1 MTFTFLRALSSH
13 ASHAYRSVIF
23 PDDSQ
28 VTYVFIVLAIIL
40 FIVMVAMISVICIK
54 SGKKKLPPADV
65 IPEVCLNACRR
76 FQHVDEKFIE
86 ISTFF
91 HCSHRQHHI
100 KEKGYKDSDRYSN
113 NSELKD
119 PDRDYSEYSGTESTA
134 TRMAINILGNGHV
147 GGVPLAGPV
156 KIPNDQ
162 RYSGDYTDMHVA
174 TKIGLTN
181 NGYISYND
189 YSRDYS
195 PPNSMRTNSTSLK
208 NHLIAS
214 SGHSPLINTPA
225 TINGSID
232 HYSLGRNRELRQDN
246 GLPSI
251 PMSTMPN
258 GMMSKYYS
266 VRRRECLDGRS
277 RRHLTQ
283 TTSILDQSLLNNVDI
298 RYSATYG
305 NPFLKSSSNT
315 PLPPPNGT
323 QKPFTANPSV
333 TPAPPPY
340 NRSNNSNSSFSSST
354 TISNNG
360 SLLGAG
366 ASIGLSYA
374 NPSSGA
380 STAGI
385 SNTTNSLTQITSP
398 SRQFILPANGDL
410 KKGSLATHV

>member
-1 MTFTFLRALSSH
+1 
-13 ASHAYRSVIF
+13 
-23 PDDSQ
+23 
-28 VTYVFIVLAIIL
+28 
-40 FIVMVAMISVICIK
+40 
-54 SGKKKLPPADV
+54 
-65 IPEVCLNACRR
+65 
-76 FQHVDEKFIE
+76 
-86 ISTFF
+86 
-91 HCSHRQHHI
+91 
-100 KEKGYKDSDRYSN
+100 
-113 NSELKD
+113 
-119 PDRDYSEYSGTESTA
+119 
-134 TRMAINILGNGHV
+134 MAINILGNGHG

-181 NGYISYND
+181 NGYIPYNE
-189 YSRDYS
+189 YTRDYS

-208 NHLIAS
+208 NHLIAA
-214 SGHSPLINTPA
+214 SGHSPLINTPV
-225 TINGSID
+225 TMNGGID

-251 PMSTMPN
+251 PLSTMMPN
-258 GMMSKYYS
+258 GIMSKYYKIE
-266 VRRRECLDGRS
+266 RRCCRDDRIKEKY
-277 RRHLTQ
+277 LTQ

-305 NPFLKSSSNT
+305 NPFLKSSSIT
-315 PLPPPNGT
+315 PLPPPNAANS

-360 SLLGAG
+360 SLLGSG
-366 ASIGLSYA
+366 GTNINLSYA
-374 NPSSGA
+374 NPNSNS
-380 STAGI
+380 STAV
-385 SNTTNSLTQITSP
+385 TTTANANSLTQITSP
-398 SRQFILPANGDL
+398 SRQFILPTNGDL

>member
-1 MTFTFLRALSSH
+1 M
-13 ASHAYRSVIF
+13 
-23 PDDSQ
+23 
-28 VTYVFIVLAIIL
+28 
-40 FIVMVAMISVICIK
+40 
-54 SGKKKLPPADV
+54 
-65 IPEVCLNACRR
+65 
-76 FQHVDEKFIE
+76 
-86 ISTFF
+86 
-91 HCSHRQHHI
+91 
-100 KEKGYKDSDRYSN
+100 
-113 NSELKD
+113 KD

-134 TRMAINILGNGHV
+134 TRMAINILGNGH

-181 NGYISYND
+181 NGYIPYND
-189 YSRDYS
+189 YTRDYS
-195 PPNSMRTNSTSLK
+195 PPNGMRTNNTSLK
-208 NHLIAS
+208 NHLLAS
-214 SGHSPLINTPA
+214 SGHSPLISSPA
-225 TINGSID
+225 TMNGGID
-232 HYSLGRNRELRQDN
+232 HYGLGRNRELRQDN

-251 PMSTMPN
+251 PLNTMPN
-258 GMMSKYYS
+258 GIMSKYYTIE
-266 VRRRECLDGRS
+266 RRCCCDPLRDKY
-277 RRHLTQ
+277 LTQ

-305 NPFLKSSSNT
+305 NPFLKSSNIT
-315 PLPPPNGT
+315 PLPPPSNA

-366 ASIGLSYA
+366 GANIGLSYA
-374 NPSSGA
+374 NPNSNSSA
-380 STAGI
+380 AVTTTAAP
-385 SNTTNSLTQITSP
+385 TQITSP

>member
-1 MTFTFLRALSSH
+1 MWFRRYVKQLFLSPFERLI
-13 ASHAYRSVIF
+13 R
-23 PDDSQ
+23 
-28 VTYVFIVLAIIL
+28 
-40 FIVMVAMISVICIK
+40 
-54 SGKKKLPPADV
+54 
-65 IPEVCLNACRR
+65 ELNCVKTSE
-76 FQHVDEKFIE
+76 FY
-86 ISTFF
+86 FF
-91 HCSHRQHHI
+91 HFSPTQQHHI
-100 KEKGYKDSDRYSN
+100 TEKGYKDSDRYSN
-113 NSELKD
+113 TSELKD

-134 TRMAINILGNGHV
+134 TRMAINILHNGHS
-147 GGVPLAGPV
+147 GVPLAGPV

-181 NGYISYND
+181 NGYIPYND
-189 YSRDYS
+189 YTRDYS
-195 PPNSMRTNSTSLK
+195 PANSVRTNSTSLK

-214 SGHSPLINTPA
+214 SGHSPLITTPI
-225 TINGSID
+225 TMNGGID
-232 HYSLGRNRELRQDN
+232 HYSLGRSRELRQDN

-251 PMSTMPN
+251 PLNTMPN
-258 GMMSKYYS
+258 GIMSKYFTIH
-266 VRRRECLDGRS
+266 RRCSHDRAREKF
-277 RRHLTQ
+277 LTQ

-305 NPFLKSSSNT
+305 NPFLKSSSIT
-315 PLPPPNGT
+315 PLPPPNAANS

-360 SLLGAG
+360 SVLGG
-366 ASIGLSYA
+366 ASLGLSYSNPNNS
-374 NPSSGA
+374 NPSVTT
-380 STAGI
+380 TAA
-385 SNTTNSLTQITSP
+385 TTQITSP

>member
-1 MTFTFLRALSSH
+1 
-13 ASHAYRSVIF
+13 
-23 PDDSQ
+23 
-28 VTYVFIVLAIIL
+28 
-40 FIVMVAMISVICIK
+40 MIR
-54 SGKKKLPPADV
+54 
-65 IPEVCLNACRR
+65 ELNC
-76 FQHVDEKFIE
+76 EKFRGGRKLENASIQ
-86 ISTFF
+86 IQFSPL
-91 HCSHRQHHI
+91 QHHI
-100 KEKGYKDSDRYSN
+100 TEKGYKDSDRYSN

-134 TRMAINILGNGHV
+134 TRMAINILGNGHS
-147 GGVPLAGPV
+147 GVPLAGPV

-181 NGYISYND
+181 NGYIPYSD

-195 PPNSMRTNSTSLK
+195 PPNSMRANSTSLK

-214 SGHSPLINTPA
+214 SGHSPLINPPVTM
-225 TINGSID
+225 NGGID

-251 PMSTMPN
+251 PLNTMPN
-258 GMMSKYYS
+258 GMMSKYYAIG
-266 VRRRECLDGRS
+266 RRCREDRQQQQY
-277 RRHLTQ
+277 LTQ

-298 RYSATYG
+298 RFSAHYG
-305 NPFLKSSSNT
+305 NPFLKSSSIT
-315 PLPPPNGT
+315 PLPPPNAG

-360 SLLGAG
+360 SLLGAN
-366 ASIGLSYA
+366 ASLGLSYA
-374 NPSSGA
+374 NPNSSP
-380 STAGI
+380 STAV
-385 SNTTNSLTQITSP
+385 TTTAANNSLTQITSP

>member
-1 MTFTFLRALSSH
+1 M
-13 ASHAYRSVIF
+13 
-23 PDDSQ
+23 
-28 VTYVFIVLAIIL
+28 
-40 FIVMVAMISVICIK
+40 
-54 SGKKKLPPADV
+54 
-65 IPEVCLNACRR
+65 
-76 FQHVDEKFIE
+76 
-86 ISTFF
+86 
-91 HCSHRQHHI
+91 
-100 KEKGYKDSDRYSN
+100 
-113 NSELKD
+113 KD

-134 TRMAINILGNGHV
+134 TRMAINILGNGHS
-147 GGVPLAGPV
+147 GVPLAGPV

-181 NGYISYND
+181 NGYIPYND

-195 PPNSMRTNSTSLK
+195 SPNSIRTNGTSLK
-208 NHLIAS
+208 NHLISS
-214 SGHSPLINTPA
+214 SGHSPLISTPV
-225 TINGSID
+225 NGGID

-251 PMSTMPN
+251 PLNTMPN
-258 GMMSKYYS
+258 GIMSKYYTIE
-266 VRRRECLDGRS
+266 RRGRRDRMLDKY
-277 RRHLTQ
+277 LTQ

-315 PLPPPNGT
+315 PLPQPNS
-323 QKPFTANPSV
+323 QKLFTANPSV

-360 SLLGAG
+360 SLLGHP
-366 ASIGLSYA
+366 ASIGLSSYA
-374 NPSSGA
+374 NPNINPSSPVTT
-380 STAGI
+380 TAT
-385 SNTTNSLTQITSP
+385 SNSLNNITSP

>member
-1 MTFTFLRALSSH
+1 
-13 ASHAYRSVIF
+13 
-23 PDDSQ
+23 
-28 VTYVFIVLAIIL
+28 
-40 FIVMVAMISVICIK
+40 
-54 SGKKKLPPADV
+54 
-65 IPEVCLNACRR
+65 
-76 FQHVDEKFIE
+76 
-86 ISTFF
+86 
-91 HCSHRQHHI
+91 
-100 KEKGYKDSDRYSN
+100 
-113 NSELKD
+113 
-119 PDRDYSEYSGTESTA
+119 
-134 TRMAINILGNGHV
+134 MAINILGNGH

-174 TKIGLTN
+174 QKIGLTN
-181 NGYISYND
+181 NGYIPYND

-195 PPNSMRTNSTSLK
+195 PPNSMRTTGTSLK

-214 SGHSPLINTPA
+214 SGHSPLISTPV
-225 TINGSID
+225 TTTMNGGID

-251 PMSTMPN
+251 PMNTMPN
-258 GMMSKYYS
+258 GILSKYYIIHK
-266 VRRRECLDGRS
+266 RCCHHERYQQTY
-277 RRHLTQ
+277 LTQ

-305 NPFLKSSSNT
+305 NPFLKSSNLAS
-315 PLPPPNGT
+315 LPPPS
-323 QKPFTANPSV
+323 TANPAV

-340 NRSNNSNSSFSSST
+340 NRNNNSNSSFSSST

-366 ASIGLSYA
+366 TNVGLSYG
-374 NPSSGA
+374 NPNNIPSSA
-380 STAGI
+380 ITTTAA
-385 SNTTNSLTQITSP
+385 THNSLTQITSP

>member
-1 MTFTFLRALSSH
+1 
-13 ASHAYRSVIF
+13 
-23 PDDSQ
+23 
-28 VTYVFIVLAIIL
+28 
-40 FIVMVAMISVICIK
+40 MISVICIK

-65 IPEVCLNACRR
+65 IPEVCLRLSSGFHLRR
-76 FQHVDEKFIE
+76 QKFIE
-86 ISTFF
+86 NRFSTFTF
-91 HCSHRQHHI
+91 HRQHHI

-181 NGYISYND
+181 NGYIPYND

-195 PPNSMRTNSTSLK
+195 PPSSMRTNSTSLK

-258 GMMSKYYS
+258 GMMSKYYTIK
-266 VRRRECLDGRS
+266 RRDCLDRQS

-315 PLPPPNGT
+315 PLPPPNGANT

-374 NPSSGA
+374 NPNSSA
-380 STAGI
+380 STAVI

>member
-1 MTFTFLRALSSH
+1 M
-13 ASHAYRSVIF
+13 
-23 PDDSQ
+23 
-28 VTYVFIVLAIIL
+28 
-40 FIVMVAMISVICIK
+40 
-54 SGKKKLPPADV
+54 
-65 IPEVCLNACRR
+65 
-76 FQHVDEKFIE
+76 
-86 ISTFF
+86 
-91 HCSHRQHHI
+91 
-100 KEKGYKDSDRYSN
+100 
-113 NSELKD
+113 KD

-134 TRMAINILGNGHV
+134 TRMAINILGNGHS
-147 GGVPLAGPV
+147 GVPLAGPV

-162 RYSGDYTDMHVA
+162 LYSGDYTDMHVA

-181 NGYISYND
+181 NGYIYND

-208 NHLIAS
+208 NHLLAS
-214 SGHSPLINTPA
+214 SGHSPHITPV
-225 TINGSID
+225 NGGID

-251 PMSTMPN
+251 PLNTMPN
-258 GMMSKYYS
+258 GMLSKYYTLEKS
-266 VRRRECLDGRS
+266 CCCDRVKEKY
-277 RRHLTQ
+277 LTQ

-305 NPFLKSSSNT
+305 NPFLKSSSIT
-315 PLPPPNGT
+315 PLPPPNAANS

-354 TISNNG
+354 TASNNG

-366 ASIGLSYA
+366 GANIGLSYA
-374 NPSSGA
+374 NPNINS
-380 STAGI
+380 STAVPMTA
-385 SNTTNSLTQITSP
+385 TTNSLTQITSP

>member
-1 MTFTFLRALSSH
+1 
-13 ASHAYRSVIF
+13 
-23 PDDSQ
+23 
-28 VTYVFIVLAIIL
+28 
-40 FIVMVAMISVICIK
+40 
-54 SGKKKLPPADV
+54 
-65 IPEVCLNACRR
+65 
-76 FQHVDEKFIE
+76 
-86 ISTFF
+86 
-91 HCSHRQHHI
+91 
-100 KEKGYKDSDRYSN
+100 
-113 NSELKD
+113 
-119 PDRDYSEYSGTESTA
+119 
-134 TRMAINILGNGHV
+134 MAINILGNGH

-181 NGYISYND
+181 NGYIPYNE
-189 YSRDYS
+189 YTRDYS
-195 PPNSMRTNSTSLK
+195 PNSMRTHSTSLK

-214 SGHSPLINTPA
+214 SGHSPLINTPV
-225 TINGSID
+225 TMNGGID

-251 PMSTMPN
+251 PLSTMPN
-258 GMMSKYYS
+258 GIMSKYYKIK
-266 VRRRECLDGRS
+266 RRS
-277 RRHLTQ
+277 RCFSDSDDRVTEKYLTQ

-305 NPFLKSSSNT
+305 NPFLKSSSIT
-315 PLPPPNGT
+315 PLPPPNAANS

-360 SLLGAG
+360 SLLGTGG
-366 ASIGLSYA
+366 ANLGLSYV
-374 NPSSGA
+374 NPNSNS
-380 STAGI
+380 STAV
-385 SNTTNSLTQITSP
+385 TTTANANSLTQITSP

>member
-1 MTFTFLRALSSH
+1 
-13 ASHAYRSVIF
+13 
-23 PDDSQ
+23 
-28 VTYVFIVLAIIL
+28 
-40 FIVMVAMISVICIK
+40 
-54 SGKKKLPPADV
+54 
-65 IPEVCLNACRR
+65 
-76 FQHVDEKFIE
+76 
-86 ISTFF
+86 
-91 HCSHRQHHI
+91 
-100 KEKGYKDSDRYSN
+100 
-113 NSELKD
+113 
-119 PDRDYSEYSGTESTA
+119 
-134 TRMAINILGNGHV
+134 MAINILGNGHS
-147 GGVPLAGPV
+147 GVIPLAGPV

-162 RYSGDYTDMHVA
+162 RYSDYTDMHVA
-174 TKIGLTN
+174 QKIGLTN
-181 NGYISYND
+181 NGYIPYSD

-195 PPNSMRTNSTSLK
+195 PPNSMRTNNTSLK

-214 SGHSPLINTPA
+214 SGHSPLINTPV
-225 TINGSID
+225 TINGGVD

-251 PMSTMPN
+251 PLNTMPN
-258 GMMSKYYS
+258 GIMSKYYTIEK
-266 VRRRECLDGRS
+266 RGRQDRIREKY
-277 RRHLTQ
+277 LTQ

-305 NPFLKSSSNT
+305 NPFLKSSSNA
-315 PLPPPNGT
+315 PLPPPNAANS

-374 NPSSGA
+374 NPSSNTSQGVT
-380 STAGI
+380 STA
-385 SNTTNSLTQITSP
+385 NTNSLNQITSP

>member
-1 MTFTFLRALSSH
+1 MCVESEIKL
-13 ASHAYRSVIF
+13 IF
-23 PDDSQ
+23 YCQ
-28 VTYVFIVLAIIL
+28 
-40 FIVMVAMISVICIK
+40 
-54 SGKKKLPPADV
+54 
-65 IPEVCLNACRR
+65 
-76 FQHVDEKFIE
+76 
-86 ISTFF
+86 
-91 HCSHRQHHI
+91 QHHHI
-100 KEKGYKDSDRYSN
+100 TEKGYKDSDRYSN
-113 NSELKD
+113 TSELKD

-134 TRMAINILGNGHV
+134 TRMAINILGNGHS
-147 GGVPLAGPV
+147 GVPLAGPV

-181 NGYISYND
+181 NGYIPYHD

-195 PPNSMRTNSTSLK
+195 PPNSMRTNNTSLK

-214 SGHSPLINTPA
+214 SGHSPLISTPV
-225 TINGSID
+225 TMNGGID

-251 PMSTMPN
+251 PMNTMPN
-258 GMMSKYYS
+258 GIMSKYYTIE
-266 VRRRECLDGRS
+266 RRCCHDRMREQY
-277 RRHLTQ
+277 LTQ
-283 TTSILDQSLLNNVDI
+283 TTSILDQSLNLNNVDI

-305 NPFLKSSSNT
+305 NPYLKSSNMA
-315 PLPPPNGT
+315 PLPPPNT
-323 QKPFTANPSV
+323 ANSQKPFTANPSV

-360 SLLGAG
+360 SLLGSNG
-366 ASIGLSYA
+366 ANLGLSYA
-374 NPSSGA
+374 NPNSNTSSA
-380 STAGI
+380 ITTTAG
-385 SNTTNSLTQITSP
+385 TNSLSQITSP

>member
-1 MTFTFLRALSSH
+1 
-13 ASHAYRSVIF
+13 
-23 PDDSQ
+23 
-28 VTYVFIVLAIIL
+28 
-40 FIVMVAMISVICIK
+40 
-54 SGKKKLPPADV
+54 
-65 IPEVCLNACRR
+65 
-76 FQHVDEKFIE
+76 
-86 ISTFF
+86 
-91 HCSHRQHHI
+91 
-100 KEKGYKDSDRYSN
+100 
-113 NSELKD
+113 
-119 PDRDYSEYSGTESTA
+119 
-134 TRMAINILGNGHV
+134 MAINILGNGHS
-147 GGVPLAGPV
+147 GVPLAGPV

-174 TKIGLTN
+174 TKIGINN
-181 NGYISYND
+181 NGYIAYND

-195 PPNSMRTNSTSLK
+195 PPNSMRTNTTSLK

-214 SGHSPLINTPA
+214 SGHSPLINT
-225 TINGSID
+225 TMNGGMD

-251 PMSTMPN
+251 PLNTMPN
-258 GMMSKYYS
+258 GIMSKYYTIES
-266 VRRRECLDGRS
+266 RCSHDRLREKY
-277 RRHLTQ
+277 LTQ

-315 PLPPPNGT
+315 PLPLPNAANS

-360 SLLGAG
+360 SLLGTGG
-366 ASIGLSYA
+366 ANIGINYG
-374 NPSSGA
+374 NPNSNS
-380 STAGI
+380 STAI
-385 SNTTNSLTQITSP
+385 SLAATTNSLTQITSP

>member
-1 MTFTFLRALSSH
+1 MLTHVVAF
-13 ASHAYRSVIF
+13 
-23 PDDSQ
+23 
-28 VTYVFIVLAIIL
+28 TYVDRNL
-40 FIVMVAMISVICIK
+40 S
-54 SGKKKLPPADV
+54 
-65 IPEVCLNACRR
+65 ENR
-76 FQHVDEKFIE
+76 FF
-86 ISTFF
+86 STHSRF
-91 HCSHRQHHI
+91 SHRQHHI

-181 NGYISYND
+181 NGYIPYND

-195 PPNSMRTNSTSLK
+195 PPSSMRTNSTSLK

-214 SGHSPLINTPA
+214 SGHSPLISTPA

-258 GMMSKYYS
+258 GMMMSKYYA
-266 VRRRECLDGRS
+266 VRRRDCLDLRS

-315 PLPPPNGT
+315 PLPPPNGASA

-374 NPSSGA
+374 NPNSSA
-380 STAGI
+380 STAVI
-385 SNTTNSLTQITSP
+385 SSTTNSLTQITSP

>member
-1 MTFTFLRALSSH
+1 
-13 ASHAYRSVIF
+13 
-23 PDDSQ
+23 
-28 VTYVFIVLAIIL
+28 
-40 FIVMVAMISVICIK
+40 MVAMISVICIK

-65 IPEVCLNACRR
+65 IPEVCCVGC
-76 FQHVDEKFIE
+76 FKQHAFVASFYSFPRLVDDDKGIKLRVKFPNQINYL
-86 ISTFF
+86 
-91 HCSHRQHHI
+91 HVQHHI
-100 KEKGYKDSDRYSN
+100 KEKGYKDSDRYSD

-134 TRMAINILGNGHV
+134 TRMAINIVGNGHS
-147 GGVPLAGPV
+147 GVPLAGPV
-156 KIPNDQ
+156 KIQNDQ

-174 TKIGLTN
+174 KKIGLTN
-181 NGYISYND
+181 NGYMPYSD

-195 PPNSMRTNSTSLK
+195 PPNSMRTNTTSLK

-214 SGHSPLINTPA
+214 SGHSPHMTTPVSM
-225 TINGSID
+225 NGGID

-251 PMSTMPN
+251 PLNSLPN
-258 GMMSKYYS
+258 GMISKYYTIE
-266 VRRRECLDGRS
+266 RRCCHDRFKEQY
-277 RRHLTQ
+277 LTQ
-283 TTSILDQSLLNNVDI
+283 TTSILDQSLLNNVDP
-298 RYSATYG
+298 RFSATYG
-305 NPFLKSSSNT
+305 NPFLKSSSHT
-315 PLPPPNGT
+315 PLPPPNT
-323 QKPFTANPSV
+323 SVNSQKLFTANPSV

-354 TISNNG
+354 TLSNNG

-374 NPSSGA
+374 NPNNNT
-380 STAGI
+380 STAVT
-385 SNTTNSLTQITSP
+385 STATTNSLTQITSP